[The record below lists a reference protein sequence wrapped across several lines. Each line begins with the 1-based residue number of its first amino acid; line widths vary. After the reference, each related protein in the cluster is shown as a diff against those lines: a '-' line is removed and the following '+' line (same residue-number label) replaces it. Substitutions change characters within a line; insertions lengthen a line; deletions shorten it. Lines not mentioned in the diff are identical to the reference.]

1 MISQSEP
8 LHLYSQINKTNVIW
22 NSKNNPSR
30 LVSCLR
36 YVNYQ
41 ALAERGVGGEAT
53 NAKILLSALCEKYG
67 IDESKLDEE
76 EKQWYEFEMRTSVQ
90 KLFLQLYVS
99 VYGTTERYLK
109 EVELWKRGR
118 KKIVKCK
125 FTRAE
130 YIEFSQMWEWHRKN
144 YLAERKRMRELFQ
157 IAYYDKFKMYASETC
172 DEYEAQRSKKKDSD
186 LTMEDILAIN
196 MMAAACKNKSFYKQI
211 GEANDD
217 EDDE

>member
-1 MISQSEP
+1 MEFKEQSVP
-8 LHLYSQINKTNVIW
+8 TGILLKIRK
-22 NSKNNPSR
+22 
-30 LVSCLR
+30 L
-36 YVNYQ
+36 Q

-90 KLFLQLYVS
+90 KLFLHLYVS
-99 VYGTTERYLK
+99 IYGTTERYLK

-144 YLAERKRMRELFQ
+144 YLAERKRMRELFK
-157 IAYYDKFKMYASETC
+157 IAYFDKFKMYASETC
-172 DEYEAQRSKKKDSD
+172 DEYEAQRSKKKDDDFTFED
-186 LTMEDILAIN
+186 LMAIN

-217 EDDE
+217 EDDD

>member
-1 MISQSEP
+1 MEFKEQSVP
-8 LHLYSQINKTNVIW
+8 TGILLKIRK
-22 NSKNNPSR
+22 
-30 LVSCLR
+30 L
-36 YVNYQ
+36 Q

-53 NAKILLSALCEKYG
+53 NAKILLSALFEKYG

-99 VYGTTERYLK
+99 IYGTTERYLQ

-130 YIEFSQMWEWHRKN
+130 YIEFSQLWEWHRKN
-144 YLAERKRMRELFQ
+144 YLAERKRMRELFK
-157 IAYYDKFKMYASETC
+157 IAYFDKFKMYASETC
-172 DEYEAQRSKKKDSD
+172 DEYEAQRSKKKDDDFTFED
-186 LTMEDILAIN
+186 LMAIN

-211 GEANDD
+211 GEVNDD
-217 EDDE
+217 EEDD

>member
-1 MISQSEP
+1 MEFKEQSVP
-8 LHLYSQINKTNVIW
+8 TGILLKIRK
-22 NSKNNPSR
+22 
-30 LVSCLR
+30 L
-36 YVNYQ
+36 Q

-99 VYGTTERYLK
+99 IYGTTERYLK

-172 DEYEAQRSKKKDSD
+172 DEYEAQRSKKKDDDFTFED
-186 LTMEDILAIN
+186 LMAIN

-217 EDDE
+217 EDDD

>member
-1 MISQSEP
+1 MEFKEQSVP
-8 LHLYSQINKTNVIW
+8 TGILLKIRK
-22 NSKNNPSR
+22 
-30 LVSCLR
+30 L
-36 YVNYQ
+36 Q

-99 VYGTTERYLK
+99 IYGTTERYLQ

-130 YIEFSQMWEWHRKN
+130 YIEFSQLWEWHRKN
-144 YLAERKRMRELFQ
+144 YLAERKRMRELFK
-157 IAYYDKFKMYASETC
+157 IAYFDKFKKMYASETC
-172 DEYEAQRSKKKDSD
+172 DEYEAQRSKKKDDDFTFED
-186 LTMEDILAIN
+186 LMAIN
-196 MMAAACKNKSFYKQI
+196 MMAAACKNISFYKQI
-211 GEANDD
+211 GEVNDD
-217 EDDE
+217 EEDD

>member
-1 MISQSEP
+1 MEFKEQSVP
-8 LHLYSQINKTNVIW
+8 TGILLKIRK
-22 NSKNNPSR
+22 
-30 LVSCLR
+30 L
-36 YVNYQ
+36 Q

-76 EKQWYEFEMRTSVQ
+76 EKQWYVFEMRTSVQ

-99 VYGTTERYLK
+99 IYGTTERYFK

-144 YLAERKRMRELFQ
+144 YLAERKRMRKLFQ

-172 DEYEAQRSKKKDSD
+172 DEYEAQLSKKKDND
-186 LTMEDILAIN
+186 LTMEDLMAIN

-211 GEANDD
+211 EEANDD
-217 EDDE
+217 EDDD

>member
-1 MISQSEP
+1 MEFKEQSVP
-8 LHLYSQINKTNVIW
+8 TGILLKIRK
-22 NSKNNPSR
+22 
-30 LVSCLR
+30 L
-36 YVNYQ
+36 Q

-144 YLAERKRMRELFQ
+144 YLAERKRMRGLFQ

-172 DEYEAQRSKKKDSD
+172 DEYEAQRSKKKDND

-217 EDDE
+217 EDDD

>member
-1 MISQSEP
+1 MEFKEQSVP
-8 LHLYSQINKTNVIW
+8 TGILLKIRK
-22 NSKNNPSR
+22 
-30 LVSCLR
+30 L
-36 YVNYQ
+36 Q

-99 VYGTTERYLK
+99 IYGTTERYLQ

-130 YIEFSQMWEWHRKN
+130 YIEFSQLWEWHRKN

-157 IAYYDKFKMYASETC
+157 IAYYNKFKMSPSETC

-196 MMAAACKNKSFYKQI
+196 MMAAACKNKSFHETNRRGKRRRRRRLMISPKII
-211 GEANDD
+211 GDFF
-217 EDDE
+217 

>member
-1 MISQSEP
+1 MEFKEQFVPTGI
-8 LHLYSQINKTNVIW
+8 LLKIRK
-22 NSKNNPSR
+22 
-30 LVSCLR
+30 L
-36 YVNYQ
+36 Q

-99 VYGTTERYLK
+99 IYGTTERYLK

-172 DEYEAQRSKKKDSD
+172 DEYEAQRSKKKDND
-186 LTMEDILAIN
+186 LTREDILAIN

-217 EDDE
+217 EDDD

>member
-1 MISQSEP
+1 MEFKEQSVP
-8 LHLYSQINKTNVIW
+8 TGILLKIRK
-22 NSKNNPSR
+22 
-30 LVSCLR
+30 L
-36 YVNYQ
+36 Q

-99 VYGTTERYLK
+99 IYGTTGRYLQ

-130 YIEFSQMWEWHRKN
+130 YIEFSQLWEWHRKN

-172 DEYEAQRSKKKDSD
+172 DEYEAQRSKKKDDDFTFED
-186 LTMEDILAIN
+186 LMAIN

-211 GEANDD
+211 GEVNDD
-217 EDDE
+217 EEDD

>member
-1 MISQSEP
+1 MEFKEQSVP
-8 LHLYSQINKTNVIW
+8 TGILLKIRKLQT
-22 NSKNNPSR
+22 
-30 LVSCLR
+30 
-36 YVNYQ
+36 
-41 ALAERGVGGEAT
+41 LAERGVGGEAT

-157 IAYYDKFKMYASETC
+157 IAYYDKFKMYPSETC

-211 GEANDD
+211 GEVNDD
-217 EDDE
+217 EDDD

>member
-1 MISQSEP
+1 MEFKEQSVP
-8 LHLYSQINKTNVIW
+8 TGILLKIRK
-22 NSKNNPSR
+22 
-30 LVSCLR
+30 L
-36 YVNYQ
+36 Q

-53 NAKILLSALCEKYG
+53 NAKILLSALCEKYS

-99 VYGTTERYLK
+99 IYGTTERYLQ

-130 YIEFSQMWEWHRKN
+130 YIEFSQLWEWHRKN
-144 YLAERKRMRELFQ
+144 YLAERKRMRELFK
-157 IAYYDKFKMYASETC
+157 IAYFDKFKMYASETC
-172 DEYEAQRSKKKDSD
+172 DEYEAQRSKKKDDDFTFED
-186 LTMEDILAIN
+186 LMAIN

-211 GEANDD
+211 GEVNDD
-217 EDDE
+217 EEDD

>member
-1 MISQSEP
+1 MEFKEQSVP
-8 LHLYSQINKTNVIW
+8 TGILLKIRK
-22 NSKNNPSR
+22 
-30 LVSCLR
+30 L
-36 YVNYQ
+36 Q

-53 NAKILLSALCEKYG
+53 NAKILLSALFEKYG

-172 DEYEAQRSKKKDSD
+172 DEYEAQRSKKKDND

-217 EDDE
+217 EDDD

>member
-1 MISQSEP
+1 MEFKEQSVP
-8 LHLYSQINKTNVIW
+8 TGILLKIRK
-22 NSKNNPSR
+22 
-30 LVSCLR
+30 L
-36 YVNYQ
+36 Q

-99 VYGTTERYLK
+99 IYGTTERYLQ

-130 YIEFSQMWEWHRKN
+130 YIEFSQLWEWHRKN
-144 YLAERKRMRELFQ
+144 YLAERKRMRDLFK
-157 IAYYDKFKMYASETC
+157 IAYFNKFKMYASETC
-172 DEYEAQRSKKKDSD
+172 DEYEAQRSKKKDDDFTFED
-186 LTMEDILAIN
+186 LMAIN

-217 EDDE
+217 EDDD

>member
-1 MISQSEP
+1 MEFKEQSVP
-8 LHLYSQINKTNVIW
+8 TGILLKIRK
-22 NSKNNPSR
+22 
-30 LVSCLR
+30 L
-36 YVNYQ
+36 Q

-99 VYGTTERYLK
+99 IYGTTERYLQ

-130 YIEFSQMWEWHRKN
+130 YIEFSQLWEWHRKN
-144 YLAERKRMRELFQ
+144 YLAERKRMRELFK
-157 IAYYDKFKMYASETC
+157 IAYFDKFKMYASETC
-172 DEYEAQRSKKKDSD
+172 DEYEAQRSKKKDDDFTFED
-186 LTMEDILAIN
+186 LMAIN

-217 EDDE
+217 EDDD

>member
-1 MISQSEP
+1 MEFKEQSVP
-8 LHLYSQINKTNVIW
+8 TGILLKIRK
-22 NSKNNPSR
+22 
-30 LVSCLR
+30 L
-36 YVNYQ
+36 Q

-99 VYGTTERYLK
+99 IYGTTERYFQ

-130 YIEFSQMWEWHRKN
+130 YIEFSQLWEWHRKN
-144 YLAERKRMRELFQ
+144 YLAERKRMRELFK
-157 IAYYDKFKMYASETC
+157 IAYFDKFKMYASETC
-172 DEYEAQRSKKKDSD
+172 DEYEAQRSKKKDDDFTFED
-186 LTMEDILAIN
+186 LMAIN

-217 EDDE
+217 EDDD

>member
-1 MISQSEP
+1 MEFKEQSVP
-8 LHLYSQINKTNVIW
+8 TGILLKIRK
-22 NSKNNPSR
+22 
-30 LVSCLR
+30 L
-36 YVNYQ
+36 Q

-99 VYGTTERYLK
+99 IYGTTERYLQ

-125 FTRAE
+125 FTRVE
-130 YIEFSQMWEWHRKN
+130 YIEFSQLWEWHRKN
-144 YLAERKRMRELFQ
+144 YLAERKRMRELFK
-157 IAYYDKFKMYASETC
+157 IAYFDKFKMYASETC
-172 DEYEAQRSKKKDSD
+172 DEYEAQRSKKKDDDFTFED
-186 LTMEDILAIN
+186 LMAIN

-211 GEANDD
+211 GEVNDD
-217 EDDE
+217 EEDD

>member
-1 MISQSEP
+1 MEFKEQSVP
-8 LHLYSQINKTNVIW
+8 TGILLKIRK
-22 NSKNNPSR
+22 
-30 LVSCLR
+30 L
-36 YVNYQ
+36 Q

-125 FTRAE
+125 FTRVE

-172 DEYEAQRSKKKDSD
+172 DEYEAQRSKKKDND

-217 EDDE
+217 EDDD

>member
-1 MISQSEP
+1 M
-8 LHLYSQINKTNVIW
+8 K
-22 NSKNNPSR
+22 
-30 LVSCLR
+30 
-36 YVNYQ
+36 
-41 ALAERGVGGEAT
+41 
-53 NAKILLSALCEKYG
+53 KI
-67 IDESKLDEE
+67 ISKLDKKEYYIAVANNCE
-76 EKQWYEFEMRTSVQ
+76 NSEFIEGNRYQVRNATKDDCENPELYCIVNGEFWEILPELS
-90 KLFLQLYVS
+90 FLQ
-99 VYGTTERYLK
+99 
-109 EVELWKRGR
+109 
-118 KKIVKCK
+118 

-172 DEYEAQRSKKKDSD
+172 DEYEAQRKKKDND
-186 LTMEDILAIN
+186 LTFEDILAIN

>member
-1 MISQSEP
+1 MEFKEQSVP
-8 LHLYSQINKTNVIW
+8 TGILLKIRK
-22 NSKNNPSR
+22 
-30 LVSCLR
+30 L
-36 YVNYQ
+36 Q

-99 VYGTTERYLK
+99 IYGTTERYLK

-144 YLAERKRMRELFQ
+144 YLAERKRMRELFK
-157 IAYYDKFKMYASETC
+157 IAYFDKFKMYASETC
-172 DEYEAQRSKKKDSD
+172 DEYEAQRSKKKDDDFTFED
-186 LTMEDILAIN
+186 LMAIN

-217 EDDE
+217 EDDD

>member
-1 MISQSEP
+1 MEFKEQSVP
-8 LHLYSQINKTNVIW
+8 TGILLKIRK
-22 NSKNNPSR
+22 
-30 LVSCLR
+30 L
-36 YVNYQ
+36 Q

-76 EKQWYEFEMRTSVQ
+76 EKQWYEFEMRASVQ

-99 VYGTTERYLK
+99 IYGTTERYLQ

-130 YIEFSQMWEWHRKN
+130 YIEFSQLWEWHRKN
-144 YLAERKRMRELFQ
+144 YLAERKRMRELFK
-157 IAYYDKFKMYASETC
+157 IAYFDKFKMYASETC
-172 DEYEAQRSKKKDSD
+172 DEYEAQRSKKKDDDFTFED
-186 LTMEDILAIN
+186 LMAIN

-211 GEANDD
+211 GEVNDD
-217 EDDE
+217 EDDD

>member
-1 MISQSEP
+1 MEFKEQSVP
-8 LHLYSQINKTNVIW
+8 TGILLKIHKL
-22 NSKNNPSR
+22 
-30 LVSCLR
+30 
-36 YVNYQ
+36 Q

-172 DEYEAQRSKKKDSD
+172 DEYEAQRSKKKDND

-217 EDDE
+217 EDDD

>member
-1 MISQSEP
+1 MEFKEQSVP
-8 LHLYSQINKTNVIW
+8 TGILLKIRK
-22 NSKNNPSR
+22 
-30 LVSCLR
+30 L
-36 YVNYQ
+36 Q

-157 IAYYDKFKMYASETC
+157 KAYYDKFKMYASETC
-172 DEYEAQRSKKKDSD
+172 DEYEAQRSKKKDND

-217 EDDE
+217 EDDD

>member
-1 MISQSEP
+1 MEFKEQSVP
-8 LHLYSQINKTNVIW
+8 TGILLKIRK
-22 NSKNNPSR
+22 
-30 LVSCLR
+30 L
-36 YVNYQ
+36 Q
-41 ALAERGVGGEAT
+41 ALAERGVDGEAT

-99 VYGTTERYLK
+99 IYGTTERYLQ

-130 YIEFSQMWEWHRKN
+130 YIEFSQLWEWHRKN
-144 YLAERKRMRELFQ
+144 YLAERKRMRELFK
-157 IAYYDKFKMYASETC
+157 IAYFDKFKMYASETC
-172 DEYEAQRSKKKDSD
+172 DEYEAQRSKKKNDDFTFED
-186 LTMEDILAIN
+186 LMAIN

-211 GEANDD
+211 GEVNDD
-217 EDDE
+217 EEDD

>member
-1 MISQSEP
+1 MEFKEQSVP
-8 LHLYSQINKTNVIW
+8 TGILLKIRK
-22 NSKNNPSR
+22 
-30 LVSCLR
+30 L
-36 YVNYQ
+36 Q
-41 ALAERGVGGEAT
+41 ALAERGVSGEAT

-99 VYGTTERYLK
+99 IYGTTERYLQ

-125 FTRAE
+125 FTSAE
-130 YIEFSQMWEWHRKN
+130 YIEFSQLWEWHRKN
-144 YLAERKRMRELFQ
+144 YLAERKRMRELFK
-157 IAYYDKFKMYASETC
+157 IAYFDKFKMYASETC
-172 DEYEAQRSKKKDSD
+172 DEYEAQRSKKKDDDFTFED
-186 LTMEDILAIN
+186 LMAIN

-211 GEANDD
+211 GEVNDD
-217 EDDE
+217 EEDD

>member
-1 MISQSEP
+1 MEFKEQSVP
-8 LHLYSQINKTNVIW
+8 TGILLKIRK
-22 NSKNNPSR
+22 
-30 LVSCLR
+30 L
-36 YVNYQ
+36 Q

-99 VYGTTERYLK
+99 IYGTTERYLK

-130 YIEFSQMWEWHRKN
+130 YIEFSQLWEWHRKN
-144 YLAERKRMRELFQ
+144 YLAERKRMRELFK
-157 IAYYDKFKMYASETC
+157 IAYFDKFKMYASETC
-172 DEYEAQRSKKKDSD
+172 DEYEAQRSKKKDDDFTFED
-186 LTMEDILAIN
+186 LIAIN

-217 EDDE
+217 EDDD

>member
-1 MISQSEP
+1 MEFKEQSVP
-8 LHLYSQINKTNVIW
+8 TGILLKIRK
-22 NSKNNPSR
+22 
-30 LVSCLR
+30 L
-36 YVNYQ
+36 Q
-41 ALAERGVGGEAT
+41 ALAERGVCGEAT

-172 DEYEAQRSKKKDSD
+172 DEYEAQRSKKKDND

-217 EDDE
+217 EDDD

>member
-1 MISQSEP
+1 MEFKEQSVP
-8 LHLYSQINKTNVIW
+8 TGILLKIRK
-22 NSKNNPSR
+22 
-30 LVSCLR
+30 L
-36 YVNYQ
+36 Q

-99 VYGTTERYLK
+99 IYGTTERYLQ

-130 YIEFSQMWEWHRKN
+130 YIEFSQLWEWHRKN
-144 YLAERKRMRELFQ
+144 YLAERKRMRELFK
-157 IAYYDKFKMYASETC
+157 IAYFDKFKMYASETC
-172 DEYEAQRSKKKDSD
+172 DEYEAQRSKKKDDDFTFED
-186 LTMEDILAIN
+186 LMAIN

-217 EDDE
+217 EEDD

>member
-1 MISQSEP
+1 MEFKEQSVP
-8 LHLYSQINKTNVIW
+8 TGILLKIRK
-22 NSKNNPSR
+22 
-30 LVSCLR
+30 L
-36 YVNYQ
+36 Q

-90 KLFLQLYVS
+90 KLFFQLYVS
-99 VYGTTERYLK
+99 IYGTTERYLK

-118 KKIVKCK
+118 KKIAKCK
-125 FTRAE
+125 FTRVE

-172 DEYEAQRSKKKDSD
+172 DEYEAQRPKKKDND
-186 LTMEDILAIN
+186 LTREDILAIN

-217 EDDE
+217 EDDD

>member
-1 MISQSEP
+1 MEFKEQSVP
-8 LHLYSQINKTNVIW
+8 TGILLKIRK
-22 NSKNNPSR
+22 
-30 LVSCLR
+30 L
-36 YVNYQ
+36 Q

-53 NAKILLSALCEKYG
+53 NAKILLSALCEKYD

-172 DEYEAQRSKKKDSD
+172 DEYEAQRSKKKDND

-217 EDDE
+217 EDDD

>member
-1 MISQSEP
+1 MEFKEQSVP
-8 LHLYSQINKTNVIW
+8 TGILLKIRK
-22 NSKNNPSR
+22 
-30 LVSCLR
+30 L
-36 YVNYQ
+36 Q

-99 VYGTTERYLK
+99 IYGTTERYLK

-130 YIEFSQMWEWHRKN
+130 YIEFSQLWEWHRKN
-144 YLAERKRMRELFQ
+144 YLAERKRMRELFK

-172 DEYEAQRSKKKDSD
+172 DEYEAQRSKKKDDDFTFED
-186 LTMEDILAIN
+186 LMAIN

>member
-1 MISQSEP
+1 MEFKEQSVP
-8 LHLYSQINKTNVIW
+8 TGILLKIRK
-22 NSKNNPSR
+22 
-30 LVSCLR
+30 L
-36 YVNYQ
+36 Q
-41 ALAERGVGGEAT
+41 ALAERGVDGEAT

-76 EKQWYEFEMRTSVQ
+76 EKQWYEFEVRTSVQ

-172 DEYEAQRSKKKDSD
+172 DEYEAQRSKKKDND

-217 EDDE
+217 EDDD

>member
-1 MISQSEP
+1 MEFKEQSVP
-8 LHLYSQINKTNVIW
+8 TGILLKIRK
-22 NSKNNPSR
+22 
-30 LVSCLR
+30 L
-36 YVNYQ
+36 Q

-90 KLFLQLYVS
+90 KLFVQLYVS
-99 VYGTTERYLK
+99 IYGTTERYLK
-109 EVELWKRGR
+109 EVELWKIGR

-130 YIEFSQMWEWHRKN
+130 YIEFSQLWEWHRKN
-144 YLAERKRMRELFQ
+144 YLAERKRMRELFK
-157 IAYYDKFKMYASETC
+157 IAYFDKFKMYASETC
-172 DEYEAQRSKKKDSD
+172 DEYEAQRSKKKDDDFTFED
-186 LTMEDILAIN
+186 LMAIN

-217 EDDE
+217 EDDD

>member
-1 MISQSEP
+1 MEFKEQSVP
-8 LHLYSQINKTNVIW
+8 TGILLKIRK
-22 NSKNNPSR
+22 
-30 LVSCLR
+30 L
-36 YVNYQ
+36 Q

-144 YLAERKRMRELFQ
+144 YLAELKRMRELFQ

-172 DEYEAQRSKKKDSD
+172 DEYEAQRSKKKDND

-217 EDDE
+217 EDDD

>member
-1 MISQSEP
+1 MEFKEQSVP
-8 LHLYSQINKTNVIW
+8 TGILLKIRK
-22 NSKNNPSR
+22 
-30 LVSCLR
+30 L
-36 YVNYQ
+36 Q

-76 EKQWYEFEMRTSVQ
+76 EKQWYEFEMRTLVQ

-99 VYGTTERYLK
+99 IYGTTERYLQ

-125 FTRAE
+125 LTRAE
-130 YIEFSQMWEWHRKN
+130 YIEFSQLWEWHRKN
-144 YLAERKRMRELFQ
+144 YLAERKRMRELFK
-157 IAYYDKFKMYASETC
+157 IAYFDKFKMYASKTC
-172 DEYEAQRSKKKDSD
+172 DEYEAQRSKKKDDDFTFED
-186 LTMEDILAIN
+186 LMAIN

-211 GEANDD
+211 GEVNDD
-217 EDDE
+217 EEDD